1 MVTGGAGFIGSHLV
15 DRLLQ
20 DGHQVVCYEIFDEYY
35 LGKPNNIEHNLEDP
49 NFELHEK
56 NILDFD
62 ALVSS
67 LEGVETVFHQA
78 AQPGVRVSI
87 KNPFK
92 TYSVNV
98 NGTLNVLLASRDS
111 DVKKIVYASS
121 SSVYGNGVPRPT
133 HEGCETRPI
142 SPYGVSKL
150 ATEHYCRVFGE
161 LYGMKIVPLRY
172 FTVFG
177 PRQRPDM
184 AIRKF
189 ADLMSSGQPV
199 NIYGDGEQTRDF
211 TYIAD
216 AVQAN
221 MLAAGS
227 SSADGE
233 VLNIGGG
240 SSVTVNQIVQK
251 IKDHFPGAP
260 DPIYSGVQQGDVD
273 HTLSDNS
280 KAGRL
285 LGWKPAVPFDDG
297 LRSFID
303 WYRSDVQGL

>member
-15 DRLLQ
+15 DRLLH
-20 DGHQVVCYEIFDEYY
+20 DGHQVVCFESFDEYY
-35 LGKPNNIEHNLEDP
+35 SGKRKNIEHNLGNPD
-49 NFELHEK
+49 FELHEES
-56 NILDFD
+56 ILDLD

-67 LEGVETVFHQA
+67 SQGVDVVFHQA

-87 KNPFK
+87 RDPFK
-92 TYSVNV
+92 TYSVNI

-111 DVKKIVYASS
+111 GVKKVLYASS

-133 HEGCETRPI
+133 HEGCETKPI

-161 LYGMKIVPLRY
+161 LYGMRIVSMRY

-189 ADLMSSGQPV
+189 AGLMSSGQSLT
-199 NIYGDGEQTRDF
+199 IYGDGEQTRDF
-211 TYIAD
+211 TYVSD

-221 MLAAGS
+221 LLAMDS
-227 SSADGE
+227 SAADGE
-233 VLNIGGG
+233 ILNIGGG
-240 SSVTVNQIVQK
+240 SSVTVNQVVQK
-251 IKDHFPGAP
+251 MRIHFPDAP
-260 DPIYSGVQQGDVD
+260 EPVYQDAQLGDVD

-280 KAGRL
+280 KARRL
-285 LGWKPAVPFDDG
+285 LGWRPAVPFDDG
-297 LRSFID
+297 LKYFID
-303 WYRSDVQGL
+303 WYRSEVQGL

>member
-15 DRLLQ
+15 ERLLR
-20 DGHQVVCYEIFDEYY
+20 DGHQVICYESFDEYY
-35 LGKPNNIEHNLEDP
+35 PGKRKNIGRNLENPD
-49 NFELHEK
+49 FELREK
-56 NILDFD
+56 SILDTD
-62 ALVSS
+62 ALTSS
-67 LEGVETVFHQA
+67 LEGVDVVFHQA

-87 KNPFK
+87 KDPFK
-92 TYSVNV
+92 TYSVNI
-98 NGTLNVLLASRDS
+98 NGTLNVLLACRDS
-111 DVKKIVYASS
+111 DVKKVIYASS

-133 HEGCETRPI
+133 HEDCETRPI

-150 ATEHYCRVFGE
+150 ATEHYCRIFGD
-161 LYGMKIVPLRY
+161 LYGMKIVSLRY

-189 ADLMSSGQPV
+189 TDLMATGKPV

-221 MLAAGS
+221 ILAMGS
-227 SSADGE
+227 SAADGE

-240 SSVTVNQIVQK
+240 SSVTVNQVVQK
-251 IKDHFPGAP
+251 IKEYFPEAP
-260 DPIYSGVQQGDVD
+260 EPVCQDVQQGDVD

-280 KAGRL
+280 KAGRM
-285 LGWKPAVPFDDG
+285 LGWKPVVPFDDG
-297 LRSFID
+297 LRYFID
-303 WYRSDVQGL
+303 WYRSDVQGR